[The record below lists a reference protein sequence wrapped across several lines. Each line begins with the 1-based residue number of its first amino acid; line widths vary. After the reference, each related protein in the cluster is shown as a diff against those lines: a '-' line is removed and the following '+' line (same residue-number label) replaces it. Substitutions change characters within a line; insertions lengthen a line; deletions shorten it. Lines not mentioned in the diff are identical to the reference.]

1 MVFWFCDNV
10 TLKRILVF
18 MKFIDTCEIMAIGG
32 AGGNGC
38 MSFRREKFV
47 PRGGPDGGNGGPG
60 GNVVLRA
67 DSTKHTLMDVRY
79 TYHRRGER
87 GIHGKG
93 KDMHGRAGENAVVIV
108 PVGTVVR
115 NADTGEILADLTI
128 QDQEVIVAKGGR
140 GGRGNANFTSPTHRA
155 PTRHEEGEPGET
167 VRLQLELK
175 LIADVGII
183 GFPNAGKSTFISAVS
198 AAKPKVADYPF
209 TTLTPNLGVVKGLYG
224 NAFVMADMPGL
235 IEGAHEG
242 VGLGI
247 QFLRHIERT
256 KLLLHLIDASAE
268 ESMVERYEK
277 LRHELKHFSKDVAKK
292 PEVIAASKMDSV
304 NQENLDEFI
313 AYLKKKRKFKKFYQI
328 SAIANQGTEQLI
340 KHLDKT
346 LSEMAGEEDE
356 ETI

>member
-1 MVFWFCDNV
+1 
-10 TLKRILVF
+10 
-18 MKFIDTCEIMAIGG
+18 MKFIDTCEILAVAGD
-32 AGGNGC
+32 GGNGC

-60 GNVVLRA
+60 GDVVLRA

-79 TYHRRGER
+79 IYHRKAER

-93 KDMHGRAGENAVVIV
+93 KDMHGRKGEDAVVIV
-108 PVGTVVR
+108 PIGTVVR
-115 NADTGEILADLTI
+115 NFETGEVIADLTK
-128 QDQEVIVAKGGR
+128 QDEEIIVAKGGR

-155 PTRHEEGEPGET
+155 PRRHEEGFPGEQ
-167 VRLQLELK
+167 VKLAIELK

-183 GFPNAGKSTFISAVS
+183 GLPNAGKSTLISTVS

-224 NAFVMADMPGL
+224 NAYVLADMPGL

-256 KLLLHLIDASAE
+256 KLLLHLIDASDE
-268 ESMVERYEK
+268 ESMVERYKK
-277 LRHELKHFSKDVAKK
+277 LRIELDKFSEDVSQK
-292 PEVIAASKMDSV
+292 PEIIAATKMDSV
-304 NQENLDEFI
+304 YQENLDEFKQF
-313 AYLKKKRKFKKFYQI
+313 LKSEKPDAVFFEI
-328 SAIANQGTEQLI
+328 SAIAKQGTDSLI
-340 KHLDKT
+340 KHLDEALNELT
-346 LSEMAGEEDE
+346 EINDE
-356 ETI
+356 

>member
-1 MVFWFCDNV
+1 
-10 TLKRILVF
+10 
-18 MKFIDTCEIMAIGG
+18 MKFIDTCEIMAIAGN
-32 AGGNGC
+32 GGNGC

-67 DSTKHTLMDVRY
+67 DSSKHTLMDVRY
-79 TYHRRGER
+79 IYHRRAER

-93 KDMHGRAGENAVVIV
+93 KDLHGRSGADAVVIV

-115 NADTGEILADLTI
+115 NADTGEILADLVV
-128 QDQEVIVAKGGR
+128 QDQEIIVAKGGR

-155 PTRHEEGEPGET
+155 PTRCEEGYPGE
-167 VRLQLELK
+167 VVKLSLELK

-183 GFPNAGKSTFISAVS
+183 GFPNAGKSTFISTVS
-198 AAKPKVADYPF
+198 ASKAKVADYPF

-224 NAFVMADMPGL
+224 NSFVLADMPGL

-256 KLLLHLIDASAE
+256 KLLLHLVDASDE
-268 ESMVERYEK
+268 ESMIDRYKK
-277 LRHELKHFSKDVAKK
+277 LRNELVRFSDYVASK
-292 PEVIAASKMDSV
+292 PEVIAATKMDSAYTD
-304 NQENLDEFI
+304 NLEEFEAYITSEMPGVKLFKISSI
-313 AYLKKKRKFKKFYQI
+313 AQ
-328 SAIANQGTEQLI
+328 QGTADLVEF
-340 KHLDKT
+340 LDKT
-346 LSEMAGEEDE
+346 LADMEPSEDE
-356 ETI
+356 ETF

>member
-1 MVFWFCDNV
+1 
-10 TLKRILVF
+10 
-18 MKFIDTCEIMAIGG
+18 MKFIDTCEILAVAGD
-32 AGGNGC
+32 GGNGC

-60 GNVVLRA
+60 GDVVLRA

-79 TYHRRGER
+79 IYHRKAER

-93 KDMHGRAGENAVVIV
+93 KDMHGRKGEDAVVIV
-108 PVGTVVR
+108 PIGTVVR
-115 NADTGEILADLTI
+115 NFETGEVIADLTK
-128 QDQEVIVAKGGR
+128 QDEEIIVAKGGR

-155 PTRHEEGEPGET
+155 PRRHEEGFPGEQ
-167 VRLQLELK
+167 VKLALELK

-183 GFPNAGKSTFISAVS
+183 GFPNAGKSTLISTVS

-224 NAFVMADMPGL
+224 NAYVLADMPGL

-256 KLLLHLIDASAE
+256 KLLLHLIDASDE
-268 ESMVERYEK
+268 ESMVERYKK
-277 LRHELKHFSKDVAKK
+277 LRIELDKFSEDVSQK
-292 PEVIAASKMDSV
+292 PEIIAATKMDSV
-304 NQENLDEFI
+304 YQENLDEFKQF
-313 AYLKKKRKFKKFYQI
+313 LKSEKPDAVFFEI
-328 SAIANQGTEQLI
+328 SAIAKQGTDSLI
-340 KHLDKT
+340 KHLDEALNELT
-346 LSEMAGEEDE
+346 EINDE
-356 ETI
+356 

>member
-1 MVFWFCDNV
+1 
-10 TLKRILVF
+10 
-18 MKFIDTCEIMAIGG
+18 MKFIDTCEIMAIAGN
-32 AGGNGC
+32 GGNGC

-60 GNVVLRA
+60 GDVILRA
-67 DSTKHTLMDVRY
+67 DSSKHTLMDVRY
-79 TYHRRGER
+79 TYHRRAER

-93 KDMHGRAGENAVVIV
+93 KDLHGRGGADAVVIV
-108 PVGTVVR
+108 PVGTIVK
-115 NADTGEILADLTI
+115 NADTGEILADLTE
-128 QDQEVIVAKGGR
+128 QDQEIIVAKGGR
-140 GGRGNANFTSPTHRA
+140 GGRGNANFISPTHRA
-155 PTRHEEGEPGET
+155 PTRCEEGFPGEQ
-167 VRLQLELK
+167 VRLALELK
-175 LIADVGII
+175 LIADVGIV

-209 TTLTPNLGVVKGLYG
+209 TTLTPNLGVVKGAYG
-224 NAFVMADMPGL
+224 NAFVLADMPGL

-277 LRHELKHFSKDVAKK
+277 LRLELNKFSKDVAKK

-313 AYLKKKRKFKKFYQI
+313 QYLKKKRKSKNFFKV
-328 SAIANQGTEQLI
+328 SAIANQGTEELI
-340 KHLDKT
+340 RHLDEKLKV
-346 LSEMAGEEDE
+346 LSGREDE
-356 ETI
+356 ATF